1 MLFNVLSP
9 LAVGIDADT
18 FSDAAKRFVT
28 MQRNLDITRIILAD
42 RFNNAMR
49 ADVAY
54 TVRDG
59 NVVAGISLTP
69 TIYPSYPAVAT
80 TSPSMPYP
88 VGVNPLGV
96 GGVVGGVMGVQPA
109 GLVRTT
115 SEGQQVLPV
124 KDGNLAVGGV
134 NANLAVGVNPLGFA
148 PTLAHGFG
156 VPGVMTTAGLNKK
169 SKQ

>member
-1 MLFNVLSP
+1 
-9 LAVGIDADT
+9 
-18 FSDAAKRFVT
+18 

-49 ADVAY
+49 ANVAY

-80 TSPSMPYP
+80 TSPTMPYP
-88 VGVNPLGV
+88 VGINPLGVGVNPLGV

-134 NANLAVGVNPLGFA
+134 NANLAVGVNPLGLGYA
-148 PTLAHGFG
+148 PSMAHGFIT
-156 VPGVMTTAGLNKK
+156 PTGLNKK